1 MIQAESLVDSSWL
14 MQAIGKVSHTGQ
26 CTGWVAPL
34 FIYNKRLENGGLHH
48 VSSFHSQQ
56 FMPGEM

>member
-14 MQAIGKVSHTGQ
+14 MKASGKFSHTGQ

-34 FIYNKRLENGGLHH
+34 FIYNKRLENGSLHH
-48 VSSFHSQQ
+48 MFISHSQQ
-56 FMPGEM
+56 FMSGEM